1 MIADMHRAR
10 HLAWELPAH
19 GWDVEVLS
27 PDESYQTPSCLD
39 EDSAGFFAPGTPVAA
54 APESRPWLYRALG
67 MRSIG
72 WRSMRAMR
80 RAGDRLLARGR
91 FDLVYIST
99 TQFPLFLLGPRW
111 QRRHGVPFV
120 LDFHD
125 PCFREDAAPPVWAQR
140 SLRHEVSRRLARYIE
155 SRAVAAASGLVAVS
169 QDYLATLRRRYAH
182 QRPKWLLPGKC
193 ATIPFG
199 VLPRDL
205 EEAGKAREAAE
216 VPAGELLCLV
226 YVGVGGPVMA
236 RSFGLFCRTM
246 ARVREAAPEAAA
258 GLRVGLYGTMM
269 GWSEGDP
276 RPLAQAAA
284 AHGVADLVQEDP
296 GRVSY
301 RRSLQLLLAAR
312 GALILGVDD
321 AAYMPSK
328 LFTYGYSGKPLL
340 AVVRRDGPA
349 YEAMRGLQDP
359 SAALWFEADREISPS
374 EGAAVLETWLGMAR
388 RHEATDRRISCEP
401 FLASTM
407 ARHHAELFAES
418 CAGGQAR

>member
-10 HLAWELPAH
+10 HLAWELPAY
-19 GWDVEVLS
+19 GWDVEILS

-54 APESRPWLYRALG
+54 APENRSWFHRTLG

-72 WRSMRAMR
+72 WRALRPMRWM
-80 RAGDRLLARGR
+80 GDRLLARGR

-125 PCFREDAAPPVWAQR
+125 PCFREEAAPPVWAQR
-140 SLRHEVSRRLARYIE
+140 SLRHEVSRRLGRYIE
-155 SRAVAAASGLVAVS
+155 SRSVTAASGLVAVS
-169 QDYLATLRRRYAH
+169 HDYLATLRRRYAH
-182 QRPKWLLPGKC
+182 RRPHWLLPGRC

-205 EEAGKAREAAE
+205 EEAGRSGEEAE
-216 VPAGELLCLV
+216 VPARELLRLV

-236 RSFGLFCRTM
+236 RSFGLFCRTL
-246 ARVREAAPEAAA
+246 ARVREAAPGAVA
-258 GLRVGLYGTMM
+258 GLRVELFGTMM
-269 GWSEGDP
+269 GWRDGDP
-276 RPLAQAAA
+276 RPLGEISA
-284 AHGVADLVQEDP
+284 AHGVADLVQEAP

-301 RRSLQLLLAAR
+301 RKSLQLLLAAS

-349 YEAMRGLQDP
+349 FEAMRGLQDP
-359 SAALWFEADREISPS
+359 GVALWFEADREISPG
-374 EGAAVLETWLGMAR
+374 EGASVLETWLGRAR
-388 RHEATDRRISCEP
+388 RHEATDRRLSCEP

-407 ARHHAELFAES
+407 ARQHAELFAES
-418 CAGGQAR
+418 CAGDQAR